1 MRGTDHPT
9 ESIPPAVT
17 DQILTWPTDNHDT
30 GYHDLGYDNAGYDD
44 TGYDNTGAYGRDEYT
59 PGDHV
64 IRSDDHD
71 RLPPVTPSSVFAP
84 PINPTADRP
93 LPPPADIWV
102 PSVPDATSPPARHL
116 RQPSSAMATT
126 ALVTSIVSLPL
137 ALIGVGAI
145 VGFVGT
151 ILGVVALVQVAAG
164 RRPAPEPNRYRGAGR
179 AITAAALGIVS
190 MAIGAPILLVILM
203 FMAVV

>member
-9 ESIPPAVT
+9 DSIPPAVT
-17 DQILTWPTDNHDT
+17 DQIATWPVDNHDT
-30 GYHDLGYDNAGYDD
+30 GYHEIGYHDTAGYD
-44 TGYDNTGAYGRDEYT
+44 RDAFT
-59 PGDHV
+59 PDDHV
-64 IRSDDHD
+64 VRSDDHD
-71 RLPPVTPSSVFAP
+71 RLPPVTPPSVFAP
-84 PINPTADRP
+84 IHPTADRP
-93 LPPPADIWV
+93 LPTPADIWV
-102 PSVPDATSPPARHL
+102 PSVPDATSPPARRH
-116 RQPSSAMATT
+116 RQTSSAMATT

-145 VGFVGT
+145 IGFVGT
-151 ILGVVALVQVAAG
+151 VLGVVAVIQIAAG